1 MKSCEFIV
9 EGFGLNYPST
19 YEQERGKPSN
29 TRKQRTYALTNE
41 DHENDIG
48 KKVIDFYLRDVGKFS
63 KKPVENFDDKAQ
75 QLISKAPSSIK
86 NKVASILAKA
96 KTNPYIQG
104 GVITTVGALLTGGLL
119 SSASA
124 MQLNPQQTN
133 LLLQAVLN
141 TVIPTVVSKVN
152 GKNWTDTIK
161 YTLAS
166 AGIGTGMAALTEE

>member
-41 DHENDIG
+41 DQENDIG

-86 NKVASILAKA
+86 NKIASILAKA